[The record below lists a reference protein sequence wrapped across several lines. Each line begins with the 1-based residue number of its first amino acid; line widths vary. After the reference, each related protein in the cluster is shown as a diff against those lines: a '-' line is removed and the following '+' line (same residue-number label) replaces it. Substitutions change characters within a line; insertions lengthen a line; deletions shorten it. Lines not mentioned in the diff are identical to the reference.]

1 MVGFGTRYK
10 LRGEVSMSK
19 QTSRD
24 SSCKEPV
31 IYTIIGRGIFNG
43 TSLPC
48 FAVSFSLQSD

>member
-24 SSCKEPV
+24 SSYKEPV
-31 IYTIIGRGIFNG
+31 IYTIIGKGIFYS
-43 TSLPC
+43 TSALC
-48 FAVSFSLQSD
+48 FAVMFSLQSD